1 MVTDTAKQK
10 IKHHLSKRGK
20 GVGIRIGVET
30 TGCNGY
36 AYKLEFADTV
46 NDEDTV
52 NKYEDFSVLM
62 DPKAKALLE
71 GITLD
76 YQKQGLNEGFEFINP
91 LEKAR
96 CGCGKTFSI

>member
-1 MVTDTAKQK
+1 MVTDTAKEK
-10 IKHHLSKRGK
+10 IKHHLSKRGR

-46 NDEDTV
+46 NEEDTV
-52 NKYEDFSVLM
+52 NKYDDFSVLM
-62 DPKAKALLE
+62 DPKANALLE

>member
-1 MVTDTAKQK
+1 MVTDIAKDK
-10 IKHHLSKRGK
+10 IKDHLSKRGK

-46 NDEDTV
+46 NEEDTV
-52 NKYEDFSVLM
+52 NKYEDFSVLI
-62 DPKAKALLE
+62 DPKANALLE

>member
-1 MVTDTAKQK
+1 MVTDIAKDK
-10 IKHHLSKRGK
+10 IKDHLSKRGK

-46 NDEDTV
+46 NEEDTV
-52 NKYEDFSVLM
+52 SNYDDFSVLM
-62 DPKAKALLE
+62 DPKANALLE

>member
-46 NDEDTV
+46 NEEDTV

-71 GITLD
+71 S
-76 YQKQGLNEGFEFINP
+76 
-91 LEKAR
+91 R

>member
-1 MVTDTAKQK
+1 MVTDTAKEK

-46 NDEDTV
+46 NEEDTV

-62 DPKAKALLE
+62 DPKANALLE

>member
-1 MVTDTAKQK
+1 MVTDIAKDK
-10 IKHHLSKRGK
+10 IKDHLSKRGK

-46 NDEDTV
+46 NEEDTV

-62 DPKAKALLE
+62 DPKANALLE

>member
-1 MVTDTAKQK
+1 MLTETAKDK

-46 NDEDTV
+46 NEEDTV
-52 NKYEDFSVLM
+52 NKYEDFSVLI
-62 DPKAKALLE
+62 DPKANALLE

>member
-1 MVTDTAKQK
+1 MVTDIAKDK
-10 IKHHLSKRGK
+10 IKDHLSKRCK

-46 NDEDTV
+46 NEEDTV
-52 NKYEDFSVLM
+52 SKYEDFSVLM
-62 DPKAKALLE
+62 DPKANALLE

>member
-1 MVTDTAKQK
+1 MVTDTAKEK

-46 NDEDTV
+46 NKEDTV

-62 DPKAKALLE
+62 DPKANALLE

>member
-1 MVTDTAKQK
+1 MVTDTAKEK
-10 IKHHLSKRGK
+10 IKHHLSKRGR

-46 NDEDTV
+46 NEEDTV
-52 NKYEDFSVLM
+52 NKYDDFSVLM
-62 DPKAKALLE
+62 DPKASALLE

>member
-1 MVTDTAKQK
+1 
-10 IKHHLSKRGK
+10 
-20 GVGIRIGVET
+20 
-30 TGCNGY
+30 
-36 AYKLEFADTV
+36 
-46 NDEDTV
+46 
-52 NKYEDFSVLM
+52 M